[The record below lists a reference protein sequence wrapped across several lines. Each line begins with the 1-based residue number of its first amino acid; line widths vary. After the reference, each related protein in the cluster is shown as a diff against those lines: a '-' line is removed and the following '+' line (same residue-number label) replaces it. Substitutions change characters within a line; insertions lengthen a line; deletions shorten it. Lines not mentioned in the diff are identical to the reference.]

1 MTLRDARL
9 WFLRGA
15 KIDHLKY
22 STGEWVK
29 SSLDGKEV
37 IFEDG
42 LILPVNT
49 FWDLHKESK
58 WTHNWV
64 LVDDPFI
71 SIAAFRFKTS
81 EDKVNKLMR
90 ISVEK
95 DYKHYL
101 MAMTASD
108 GTAYW
113 DSKEGI

>member
-1 MTLRDARL
+1 MTIHDARIWL
-9 WFLRGA
+9 ARGA

-29 SSLDGKEV
+29 SSLDGKKV

-42 LILPVNT
+42 LTLPSRT
-49 FWDLHKESK
+49 FWDLHEEPK

-64 LVDDPFI
+64 LVDDPFT
-71 SIAAFRFKTS
+71 SIAAFRFRVP
-81 EDKVNKLMR
+81 EDRVDKVMR
-90 ISVEK
+90 ASVEK
-95 DYKHYL
+95 DFKHYL

-108 GTAYW
+108 GTTYW